1 MTEAGDVAAG
11 LRRVQL
17 KMLDRW
23 QSDAYDLRGR
33 DVKTEGIPEDLTPP
47 LVWAAY
53 QCLGL
58 RL

>member
-17 KMLDRW
+17 EMLDRW
-23 QSDAYDLRGR
+23 QSEGHDLRGR
-33 DVKTEGIPEDLTPP
+33 DFDTEGVPFHLTPP